1 MRLKGSVQRNVTWV
15 EIGLKKSVLKAVYQ
29 KDLFFKI
36 KGMPSREEHKTSFV
50 VFTIE
55 MNLLVKFTNPENDGL
70 RTFNLK
76 KPWITSYEL
85 RDTRY
90 KLRAKICGIKS
101 RLRQL
106 MTVRYGTWTTPTW
119 NYFTVQNHT
128 VHWLNSAVPADLR
141 RLMIV
146 RLKYCTIRSLD
157 GVSKISKFIV
167 RRPSF
172 AGFCVLTQQVQ

>member
-76 KPWITSYEL
+76 KP
-85 RDTRY
+85 
-90 KLRAKICGIKS
+90 
-101 RLRQL
+101 
-106 MTVRYGTWTTPTW
+106 
-119 NYFTVQNHT
+119 
-128 VHWLNSAVPADLR
+128 
-141 RLMIV
+141 
-146 RLKYCTIRSLD
+146 
-157 GVSKISKFIV
+157 
-167 RRPSF
+167 
-172 AGFCVLTQQVQ
+172 